1 MPTSEPGFVDA
12 QLYLGLRV
20 QLLVHWPGLRCY
32 WICSCC
38 DWPAVVAASS
48 NISDGQQLFRFYG
61 SWLLL
66 SFVEVMIATLCVRLL
81 FTTNRLEKNIKTLSV

>member
-1 MPTSEPGFVDA
+1 
-12 QLYLGLRV
+12 
-20 QLLVHWPGLRCY
+20 
-32 WICSCC
+32 
-38 DWPAVVAASS
+38 VVAASS